1 MSNLLEVNSLNVQF
15 NYDETTVQAVKN
27 VSFEL
32 RKKHILGIVGE
43 SGSGKSITAKS
54 ILGLL
59 PDYPDHTLTGE
70 IIFNGQSLNN
80 LSTSALQQIRG
91 KDISMIF
98 QDPLSSLNPR
108 LTIGKQ
114 ITEVIFQHKRV
125 SKSEAKSM
133 TIDILE
139 KVGIK
144 HATRQFD
151 AYPHELSGGMRQ
163 RVMIAMALI
172 LKPQILIADE
182 PTTALDAS
190 TQNQLLQLMKSL
202 YEYTETSIIF
212 ITHDLGAVYQFCD
225 DVIVMKDGSV
235 VESGTVESIFK
246 SPQHTYTKRLID
258 AIPDIHQTR
267 PPRPLNNDILLKF
280 DRVSVDYTSPSGSL
294 YRAVNDIN
302 LAIRKGETLGIV
314 GESGSGKST
323 LAKTVVGLKEVSEGF
338 IWYNELPLSLFK
350 DDELK
355 SLRQEIQMIFQD
367 PFASINPR
375 FKVIDVIKRPLIIHG
390 KVKDNDDIIKTVVSL
405 LEKVGL
411 DQTFLY
417 RYPHELSGGQRQ
429 RVSIARA
436 LAVEPKVIVC
446 DEAVSA
452 LDVSIQKDIIE
463 LLKQLQLDFGI
474 TYLFITHDMGVI
486 NEICDRVA
494 VMKNGEIVEL
504 NNTEDIIK
512 HPQSDY
518 AKQLISEVAVMLN
531 KIHALCNF
539 ITVWSEI
546 NCATSDVLC

>member
-70 IIFNGQSLNN
+70 IIFDGKVLTE
-80 LSTSALQQIRG
+80 LTSASLRQIRG

-114 ITEVIFQHKRV
+114 ITEVLFQHKRV

-133 TIDILE
+133 AIDILD

-144 HATRQFD
+144 DATRQFN

-163 RVMIAMALI
+163 RVMIAIALI

-258 AIPDIHQTR
+258 AIPNIHQTR
-267 PPRPLNNDILLKF
+267 PPRQLSNDILLKF
-280 DRVSVDYTSPSGSL
+280 DHVSVDYTSPSGSIF
-294 YRAVNDIN
+294 RAVRDIN

-323 LAKTVVGLKEVSEGF
+323 LGKTVVGLKDVSEGF
-338 IWYNELPLSLFK
+338 IWYNNVPISLFNAE
-350 DDELK
+350 ELK
-355 SLRQEIQMIFQD
+355 PLRQDIQMIFQD

-375 FKVIDVIKRPLIIHG
+375 FKVIDVIKRALIIHG
-390 KVKDNDDIIKTVVSL
+390 KVKDDDMIKTVVSL

-411 DQTFLY
+411 DQRFLY

-429 RVSIARA
+429 HVSIARA
-436 LAVEPKVIVC
+436 LAVEPKLIVC

-452 LDVSIQKDIIE
+452 LDVSIQKDIID

-518 AKQLISEVAVMLN
+518 AKQLISAVPV
-531 KIHALCNF
+531 
-539 ITVWSEI
+539 ITK
-546 NCATSDVLC
+546 

>member
-114 ITEVIFQHKRV
+114 ITEVLFQHKRV

-302 LAIRKGETLGIV
+302 LGIRKGETLGIV

-411 DQTFLY
+411 DQSFLY

-518 AKQLISEVAVMLN
+518 AKQLISEVAVIAKQKSCVVQLYHCMVWN
-531 KIHALCNF
+531 KSGNL
-539 ITVWSEI
+539 
-546 NCATSDVLC
+546 

>member
-70 IIFNGQSLNN
+70 IIFNGQSLTN

-114 ITEVIFQHKRV
+114 ITEVLFQHKRV

-182 PTTALDAS
+182 PTTALDK
-190 TQNQLLQLMKSL
+190 QNSL
-202 YEYTETSIIF
+202 KVMDLIEAHAETLIVA
-212 ITHDLGAVYQFCD
+212 THDLTLLSRFETI
-225 DVIVMKDGSV
+225 IVM
-235 VESGTVESIFK
+235 
-246 SPQHTYTKRLID
+246 
-258 AIPDIHQTR
+258 
-267 PPRPLNNDILLKF
+267 
-280 DRVSVDYTSPSGSL
+280 
-294 YRAVNDIN
+294 IN
-302 LAIRKGETLGIV
+302 
-314 GESGSGKST
+314 GK
-323 LAKTVVGLKEVSEGF
+323 
-338 IWYNELPLSLFK
+338 
-350 DDELK
+350 
-355 SLRQEIQMIFQD
+355 
-367 PFASINPR
+367 
-375 FKVIDVIKRPLIIHG
+375 
-390 KVKDNDDIIKTVVSL
+390 
-405 LEKVGL
+405 
-411 DQTFLY
+411 
-417 RYPHELSGGQRQ
+417 
-429 RVSIARA
+429 
-436 LAVEPKVIVC
+436 
-446 DEAVSA
+446 
-452 LDVSIQKDIIE
+452 
-463 LLKQLQLDFGI
+463 
-474 TYLFITHDMGVI
+474 
-486 NEICDRVA
+486 
-494 VMKNGEIVEL
+494 IVEKG
-504 NNTEDIIK
+504 NY
-512 HPQSDY
+512 Q
-518 AKQLISEVAVMLN
+518 QLLAN
-531 KIHALCNF
+531 QGALWNM
-539 ITVWSEI
+539 IQY
-546 NCATSDVLC
+546 NA

>member
-98 QDPLSSLNPR
+98 QDP
-108 LTIGKQ
+108 
-114 ITEVIFQHKRV
+114 
-125 SKSEAKSM
+125 
-133 TIDILE
+133 
-139 KVGIK
+139 
-144 HATRQFD
+144 
-151 AYPHELSGGMRQ
+151 
-163 RVMIAMALI
+163 
-172 LKPQILIADE
+172 
-182 PTTALDAS
+182 
-190 TQNQLLQLMKSL
+190 
-202 YEYTETSIIF
+202 
-212 ITHDLGAVYQFCD
+212 
-225 DVIVMKDGSV
+225 
-235 VESGTVESIFK
+235 
-246 SPQHTYTKRLID
+246 
-258 AIPDIHQTR
+258 
-267 PPRPLNNDILLKF
+267 
-280 DRVSVDYTSPSGSL
+280 
-294 YRAVNDIN
+294 
-302 LAIRKGETLGIV
+302 
-314 GESGSGKST
+314 
-323 LAKTVVGLKEVSEGF
+323 
-338 IWYNELPLSLFK
+338 
-350 DDELK
+350 
-355 SLRQEIQMIFQD
+355 
-367 PFASINPR
+367 FASINPR

-411 DQTFLY
+411 DQSFLY

-518 AKQLISEVAVMLN
+518 AKQLISEVAVIA
-531 KIHALCNF
+531 K
-539 ITVWSEI
+539 
-546 NCATSDVLC
+546 

>member
-114 ITEVIFQHKRV
+114 ITEVLFQHKRV

-302 LAIRKGETLGIV
+302 LGIRKGETLGIV

-411 DQTFLY
+411 DQSFLY

-446 DEAVSA
+446 DEALSA

-518 AKQLISEVAVMLN
+518 AKQLISEVAVIA
-531 KIHALCNF
+531 K
-539 ITVWSEI
+539 
-546 NCATSDVLC
+546 

>member
-15 NYDETTVQAVKN
+15 NYDETKVQAVKN

-59 PDYPDHTLTGE
+59 PDYPDHSLTGE
-70 IIFNGQSLNN
+70 IIFDGKVLTE
-80 LSTSALQQIRG
+80 LTSASLRQIRG

-114 ITEVIFQHKRV
+114 ITEVLFQHKRL

-133 TIDILE
+133 TIDILD

-144 HATRQFD
+144 EAIRQFN

-163 RVMIAMALI
+163 RVMIAIALI

-258 AIPDIHQTR
+258 AIPNIHQTR
-267 PPRPLNNDILLKF
+267 PPRKLSNDILLKF
-280 DRVSVDYTSPSGSL
+280 DHVSVDYTSPSGSIF
-294 YRAVNDIN
+294 RAVRDIN
-302 LAIRKGETLGIV
+302 LSIRKGETLGIV

-323 LAKTVVGLKEVSEGF
+323 LAKTVVGLKDVSEGF
-338 IWYNELPLSLFK
+338 IWYNNVPISLFNAE
-350 DDELK
+350 ELK
-355 SLRQEIQMIFQD
+355 PLRQDIQMIFQD

-375 FKVIDVIKRPLIIHG
+375 FKVIDVIKRSLIIHG
-390 KVKDNDDIIKTVVSL
+390 KIKDDDMIKTVVSL

-411 DQTFLY
+411 DQSFLY

-436 LAVEPKVIVC
+436 LAVEPKLIVC

-452 LDVSIQKDIIE
+452 LDVSIQKDIID

-494 VMKNGEIVEL
+494 VIKNGEIVEL

-518 AKQLISEVAVMLN
+518 AKQLISAVPV
-531 KIHALCNF
+531 
-539 ITVWSEI
+539 ITK
-546 NCATSDVLC
+546 

>member
-70 IIFNGQSLNN
+70 IIFDGKVLTE
-80 LSTSALQQIRG
+80 LTSASLRQIRG

-114 ITEVIFQHKRV
+114 ITEVLFQHKRV

-133 TIDILE
+133 AIDILD

-144 HATRQFD
+144 DATRQFN

-163 RVMIAMALI
+163 RVMIAIALI

-258 AIPDIHQTR
+258 AIPNIHQTR
-267 PPRPLNNDILLKF
+267 PPRQLSNDILLKF
-280 DRVSVDYTSPSGSL
+280 DHVSVDYTSPSGSIF
-294 YRAVNDIN
+294 RAVRDIN
-302 LAIRKGETLGIV
+302 LAIRKGETLDIV

-323 LAKTVVGLKEVSEGF
+323 LGKTVVGLKDVSEGF
-338 IWYNELPLSLFK
+338 IWYNNVPISLFNAE
-350 DDELK
+350 ELK
-355 SLRQEIQMIFQD
+355 PLRQDIQMIFQD

-375 FKVIDVIKRPLIIHG
+375 FKVIDVIKRALIIHG
-390 KVKDNDDIIKTVVSL
+390 KVKDDDMIKTVVSL

-411 DQTFLY
+411 DQRFLY

-436 LAVEPKVIVC
+436 LAVEPKLIVC

-452 LDVSIQKDIIE
+452 LDVSIQKDIID

-518 AKQLISEVAVMLN
+518 AKQLISAVPV
-531 KIHALCNF
+531 
-539 ITVWSEI
+539 ITK
-546 NCATSDVLC
+546 

>member
-70 IIFNGQSLNN
+70 IIFNGQSLTN

-114 ITEVIFQHKRV
+114 ITEVLFQHKRV

-235 VESGTVESIFK
+235 
-246 SPQHTYTKRLID
+246 
-258 AIPDIHQTR
+258 
-267 PPRPLNNDILLKF
+267 
-280 DRVSVDYTSPSGSL
+280 
-294 YRAVNDIN
+294 
-302 LAIRKGETLGIV
+302 

-411 DQTFLY
+411 DQSFLY

-518 AKQLISEVAVMLN
+518 AKQLISEVAVIA
-531 KIHALCNF
+531 K
-539 ITVWSEI
+539 
-546 NCATSDVLC
+546 

>member
-1 MSNLLEVNSLNVQF
+1 MGSEIVYKRQSNLLEVNSLNVQF

-70 IIFNGQSLNN
+70 IIFNGQSLTN

-114 ITEVIFQHKRV
+114 ITEVLFQHKRV

-302 LAIRKGETLGIV
+302 LDIRKGETLGIV

-390 KVKDNDDIIKTVVSL
+390 KVKDNDDIIKTIVSL

-411 DQTFLY
+411 DQSFLY

-518 AKQLISEVAVMLN
+518 AKQLISEVAVIA
-531 KIHALCNF
+531 K
-539 ITVWSEI
+539 
-546 NCATSDVLC
+546 

>member
-15 NYDETTVQAVKN
+15 NYDETKVQAVKN

-59 PDYPDHTLTGE
+59 PDYPDHSLTGE
-70 IIFNGQSLNN
+70 IIFDGKVLTE
-80 LSTSALQQIRG
+80 LTSASLRQIRG

-114 ITEVIFQHKRV
+114 ITEVLFQHKRL

-133 TIDILE
+133 TIDILD

-144 HATRQFD
+144 DAIRQFN

-163 RVMIAMALI
+163 RVMIAIALI

-258 AIPDIHQTR
+258 AIPNIHQTR
-267 PPRPLNNDILLKF
+267 PPRKLSNDILLKF
-280 DRVSVDYTSPSGSL
+280 DHVSVDYTSPSGSIF
-294 YRAVNDIN
+294 RAVRDIN
-302 LAIRKGETLGIV
+302 LSIRKGETLGIV

-323 LAKTVVGLKEVSEGF
+323 LAKTVVGLKDVSEGS
-338 IWYNELPLSLFK
+338 IWYNNVPISLFNAE
-350 DDELK
+350 ELK
-355 SLRQEIQMIFQD
+355 PLRQDIQMIFQD

-375 FKVIDVIKRPLIIHG
+375 FKVIDVIKRSLIIHG
-390 KVKDNDDIIKTVVSL
+390 KIKDDDMIKTVVSL

-411 DQTFLY
+411 DQSFLY

-436 LAVEPKVIVC
+436 LAVEPKLIVC

-452 LDVSIQKDIIE
+452 LDVSIQKDIID

-518 AKQLISEVAVMLN
+518 AKQLISAVPV
-531 KIHALCNF
+531 
-539 ITVWSEI
+539 ITK
-546 NCATSDVLC
+546 

>member
-70 IIFNGQSLNN
+70 IIFNGQSLTN

-114 ITEVIFQHKRV
+114 ITEVLFQHKRV

-267 PPRPLNNDILLKF
+267 PPRPLNNDI
-280 DRVSVDYTSPSGSL
+280 
-294 YRAVNDIN
+294 N

-390 KVKDNDDIIKTVVSL
+390 KVKDNDDIIKTIVSL

-411 DQTFLY
+411 DQSFLY

-518 AKQLISEVAVMLN
+518 AKQLISEVAVIA
-531 KIHALCNF
+531 K
-539 ITVWSEI
+539 
-546 NCATSDVLC
+546 

>member
-1 MSNLLEVNSLNVQF
+1 
-15 NYDETTVQAVKN
+15 
-27 VSFEL
+27 
-32 RKKHILGIVGE
+32 
-43 SGSGKSITAKS
+43 
-54 ILGLL
+54 
-59 PDYPDHTLTGE
+59 
-70 IIFNGQSLNN
+70 
-80 LSTSALQQIRG
+80 
-91 KDISMIF
+91 MIF

-114 ITEVIFQHKRV
+114 ITEVLFQHKRV

-133 TIDILE
+133 AIDILD

-144 HATRQFD
+144 DATRQFN

-163 RVMIAMALI
+163 RVMIAIALI

-258 AIPDIHQTR
+258 AIPNIHQTR
-267 PPRPLNNDILLKF
+267 PPRQLSNDILLKF
-280 DRVSVDYTSPSGSL
+280 DHVSVDYTSPSGSIF
-294 YRAVNDIN
+294 RAVRDIN

-323 LAKTVVGLKEVSEGF
+323 LGKTVVGLKDVSEGF
-338 IWYNELPLSLFK
+338 IWYNNVPISLFNAE
-350 DDELK
+350 ELK
-355 SLRQEIQMIFQD
+355 PLRQDIQMIFQD

-375 FKVIDVIKRPLIIHG
+375 FKVIDVIKRALIIHG
-390 KVKDNDDIIKTVVSL
+390 KVKDDDMIKTVVSL

-411 DQTFLY
+411 DQRFLY

-436 LAVEPKVIVC
+436 LAVEPKLIVC

-452 LDVSIQKDIIE
+452 LDVSIQKDIID

-518 AKQLISEVAVMLN
+518 AKQLISAVPVIY
-531 KIHALCNF
+531 KIK
-539 ITVWSEI
+539 VM
-546 NCATSDVLC
+546 SDSVQ

>member
-15 NYDETTVQAVKN
+15 NYDETKVQAVKN

-59 PDYPDHTLTGE
+59 PDYPDHSLTGE
-70 IIFNGQSLNN
+70 IIFDGKVLTE
-80 LSTSALQQIRG
+80 LTSASLRQIRG

-114 ITEVIFQHKRV
+114 IIEVLFQHKRL

-133 TIDILE
+133 TIDILD

-144 HATRQFD
+144 DAIRQFN

-163 RVMIAMALI
+163 RVMIAIALI

-258 AIPDIHQTR
+258 AIPNIHQTR
-267 PPRPLNNDILLKF
+267 PPRKLSNDILLKF
-280 DRVSVDYTSPSGSL
+280 DHVSVDYTSPSGSIF
-294 YRAVNDIN
+294 RAVRDIN
-302 LAIRKGETLGIV
+302 LSIRKGETLGIV

-323 LAKTVVGLKEVSEGF
+323 LAKTVVGLKDVSEGF
-338 IWYNELPLSLFK
+338 IWYNNVPISLFNAE
-350 DDELK
+350 ELK
-355 SLRQEIQMIFQD
+355 PLRQDIQMIFQD

-375 FKVIDVIKRPLIIHG
+375 FKVIDVIKRSLIIHG
-390 KVKDNDDIIKTVVSL
+390 KIKDDDMIKTVVSL

-411 DQTFLY
+411 DQSFLY

-436 LAVEPKVIVC
+436 LAVEPKLIVC

-452 LDVSIQKDIIE
+452 LDVSIQKDIID

-518 AKQLISEVAVMLN
+518 AKQLISAVPV
-531 KIHALCNF
+531 
-539 ITVWSEI
+539 ITK
-546 NCATSDVLC
+546 

>member
-267 PPRPLNNDILLKF
+267 PPRPLNNDI
-280 DRVSVDYTSPSGSL
+280 
-294 YRAVNDIN
+294 N

-518 AKQLISEVAVMLN
+518 AKQLISEVAVIA
-531 KIHALCNF
+531 K
-539 ITVWSEI
+539 
-546 NCATSDVLC
+546 

>member
-70 IIFNGQSLNN
+70 IIFDGKVLTE
-80 LSTSALQQIRG
+80 LTSASLRQIRG

-114 ITEVIFQHKRV
+114 ITEVLFQHKRV

-133 TIDILE
+133 AIDILD

-144 HATRQFD
+144 DATRQFN

-163 RVMIAMALI
+163 RVMIAIALI

-258 AIPDIHQTR
+258 AIPNIHQTR
-267 PPRPLNNDILLKF
+267 PPRQLSNDILLKF
-280 DRVSVDYTSPSGSL
+280 DHVSVDYTSPSGSIF
-294 YRAVNDIN
+294 RAVRDIN

-323 LAKTVVGLKEVSEGF
+323 LGKTVVGLKDVSEGF
-338 IWYNELPLSLFK
+338 IWYNNVPISLFNAE
-350 DDELK
+350 ELK
-355 SLRQEIQMIFQD
+355 PLRQDIQMIFQD

-375 FKVIDVIKRPLIIHG
+375 FKVIDVIKRALIIHG
-390 KVKDNDDIIKTVVSL
+390 KVKDDDMIKTVVSL

-411 DQTFLY
+411 DQRFLY

-436 LAVEPKVIVC
+436 LAVEPKLIVC

-452 LDVSIQKDIIE
+452 LDVSIQKDIID

-518 AKQLISEVAVMLN
+518 AKQLISAVLV
-531 KIHALCNF
+531 
-539 ITVWSEI
+539 ITK
-546 NCATSDVLC
+546 

>member
-59 PDYPDHTLTGE
+59 PDYPNHTLTGE
-70 IIFNGQSLNN
+70 IIFNGQSLTN

-114 ITEVIFQHKRV
+114 ITEVLFQHKRV

-144 HATRQFD
+144 HVTRQFD
-151 AYPHELSGGMRQ
+151 AYPHEFSGGMRQ
-163 RVMIAMALI
+163 RVMIAIALI

-225 DVIVMKDGSV
+225 DVIVMKDGSI

-280 DRVSVDYTSPSGSL
+280 DRVSVDYKSPSGSL

-355 SLRQEIQMIFQD
+355 SLREEIQMIFQD

-411 DQTFLY
+411 DQSFLY

-512 HPQSDY
+512 HPQSNY
-518 AKQLISEVAVMLN
+518 AKQLISEVAVIA
-531 KIHALCNF
+531 K
-539 ITVWSEI
+539 
-546 NCATSDVLC
+546 

>member
-70 IIFNGQSLNN
+70 IIFDGKVLTE
-80 LSTSALQQIRG
+80 LTSASLRQIRG

-114 ITEVIFQHKRV
+114 ITEVLFQHKRV

-133 TIDILE
+133 AIDILD

-144 HATRQFD
+144 DATRQFN

-163 RVMIAMALI
+163 RVMIAIALI

-258 AIPDIHQTR
+258 AIPNIHQTR
-267 PPRPLNNDILLKF
+267 PPRQLSNDILLKF
-280 DRVSVDYTSPSGSL
+280 DHVSVDYTSPSGSIF
-294 YRAVNDIN
+294 RAVRDIN

-323 LAKTVVGLKEVSEGF
+323 LGKTVVGLKDVSEGF
-338 IWYNELPLSLFK
+338 IWYNNVPISLFNAE
-350 DDELK
+350 ELK
-355 SLRQEIQMIFQD
+355 PLRQDIQMIFQD

-375 FKVIDVIKRPLIIHG
+375 FKVIDVIKRALIIHG
-390 KVKDNDDIIKTVVSL
+390 KVKDDDMIKTVVSL

-411 DQTFLY
+411 DQRFLY

-436 LAVEPKVIVC
+436 LAVEPKLIVC
-446 DEAVSA
+446 DEVVSA
-452 LDVSIQKDIIE
+452 LDVSIQKDIID

-518 AKQLISEVAVMLN
+518 AKQLISAVPV
-531 KIHALCNF
+531 
-539 ITVWSEI
+539 ITK
-546 NCATSDVLC
+546 

>member
-91 KDISMIF
+91 KDIS
-98 QDPLSSLNPR
+98 
-108 LTIGKQ
+108 
-114 ITEVIFQHKRV
+114 
-125 SKSEAKSM
+125 
-133 TIDILE
+133 
-139 KVGIK
+139 
-144 HATRQFD
+144 
-151 AYPHELSGGMRQ
+151 
-163 RVMIAMALI
+163 
-172 LKPQILIADE
+172 
-182 PTTALDAS
+182 
-190 TQNQLLQLMKSL
+190 
-202 YEYTETSIIF
+202 
-212 ITHDLGAVYQFCD
+212 
-225 DVIVMKDGSV
+225 
-235 VESGTVESIFK
+235 
-246 SPQHTYTKRLID
+246 
-258 AIPDIHQTR
+258 
-267 PPRPLNNDILLKF
+267 
-280 DRVSVDYTSPSGSL
+280 
-294 YRAVNDIN
+294 
-302 LAIRKGETLGIV
+302 
-314 GESGSGKST
+314 
-323 LAKTVVGLKEVSEGF
+323 
-338 IWYNELPLSLFK
+338 
-350 DDELK
+350 
-355 SLRQEIQMIFQD
+355 MIFQD

-518 AKQLISEVAVMLN
+518 AKQLISEVAVIA
-531 KIHALCNF
+531 K
-539 ITVWSEI
+539 
-546 NCATSDVLC
+546 

>member
-70 IIFNGQSLNN
+70 IIFNGQSLTN

-114 ITEVIFQHKRV
+114 ITEVLFQHKRV

-235 VESGTVESIFK
+235 VESG
-246 SPQHTYTKRLID
+246 
-258 AIPDIHQTR
+258 
-267 PPRPLNNDILLKF
+267 
-280 DRVSVDYTSPSGSL
+280 
-294 YRAVNDIN
+294 
-302 LAIRKGETLGIV
+302 
-314 GESGSGKST
+314 SGKST

-350 DDELK
+350 DDKLK

-411 DQTFLY
+411 DQSFLY

-518 AKQLISEVAVMLN
+518 AKQLISEVAVIA
-531 KIHALCNF
+531 K
-539 ITVWSEI
+539 
-546 NCATSDVLC
+546 

>member
-172 LKPQILIADE
+172 LKPQI
-182 PTTALDAS
+182 
-190 TQNQLLQLMKSL
+190 
-202 YEYTETSIIF
+202 
-212 ITHDLGAVYQFCD
+212 
-225 DVIVMKDGSV
+225 
-235 VESGTVESIFK
+235 
-246 SPQHTYTKRLID
+246 
-258 AIPDIHQTR
+258 
-267 PPRPLNNDILLKF
+267 
-280 DRVSVDYTSPSGSL
+280 
-294 YRAVNDIN
+294 
-302 LAIRKGETLGIV
+302 
-314 GESGSGKST
+314 
-323 LAKTVVGLKEVSEGF
+323 
-338 IWYNELPLSLFK
+338 
-350 DDELK
+350 
-355 SLRQEIQMIFQD
+355 
-367 PFASINPR
+367 
-375 FKVIDVIKRPLIIHG
+375 
-390 KVKDNDDIIKTVVSL
+390 
-405 LEKVGL
+405 
-411 DQTFLY
+411 
-417 RYPHELSGGQRQ
+417 
-429 RVSIARA
+429 
-436 LAVEPKVIVC
+436 
-446 DEAVSA
+446 
-452 LDVSIQKDIIE
+452 
-463 LLKQLQLDFGI
+463 
-474 TYLFITHDMGVI
+474 
-486 NEICDRVA
+486 
-494 VMKNGEIVEL
+494 
-504 NNTEDIIK
+504 
-512 HPQSDY
+512 
-518 AKQLISEVAVMLN
+518 
-531 KIHALCNF
+531 
-539 ITVWSEI
+539 
-546 NCATSDVLC
+546 